1 MSPSLKQVVG
11 YVVRPNPA
19 VPSPFLRER
28 PVARLG
34 SGQRHGHLTGLVRP
48 MRWRDRASFGRV
60 RCLNRGPLLAAAQ
73 VGGYAS
79 KAAGGLR
86 DDRRV
91 IRFLSMSELQP
102 GVFLGH
108 YELLVRIGRGGMASV
123 WVARERSVVSGNQRL
138 VAVKAML
145 PELAAHSEFRSMF
158 LSEVQIIQ
166 STQHDNVVRVFEVS
180 EDHSILYMAMEW
192 IEGDSLRNI
201 IRASHAMGAL
211 PPEIAVCIAADAAS
225 GLHAAH
231 ELRDWDGQLRG
242 VVHCDV
248 SPHNILVGLE
258 GKAKLVDFGIANA
271 LERLRSARDQEVI
284 QGKVSYMSPEQAQ
297 GGQVDRRTDIFALGI
312 VLYEMT
318 VGEQLFRGR
327 NAAHTLELVKRGK
340 IPRPSLLKPG
350 YPRKLEP
357 IVLKALERDPEQ
369 RFQTA
374 EEFEYELSTYLT
386 EQHAVVSHPVV
397 ARLLMQLLGARI
409 TKRREVI
416 KAVAANIDAQRPIG
430 NDRVSVLPEMSVV
443 SDILNL
449 TATGRSETGL
459 GVVARF
465 ELENASSVARSIQ
478 RVANNMSTRWRTVLL
493 AIILFTVAGSVSY
506 FLARRP
512 HAAQSDGA
520 QANAADAGLLSAAV
534 AASNETATTGSAHS
548 DGVMSVENLPVDSE
562 QAKQPASDKTP
573 KGVVVRSGGKSLDEL
588 VAENAAA
595 AARKGATAENER
607 KAVPAPSA
615 SAAPEP
621 APTPEPSPEPEAP
634 PAGIDRVAAVA
645 SLQAQAQLTRACRSL
660 GPPPAPGGQAS
671 VTFALSGRVK
681 SVSISQA
688 FAGTPLGNCIKST
701 FKDAHAPPFHGD
713 PTTLTVPFQIPE

>member
-1 MSPSLKQVVG
+1 
-11 YVVRPNPA
+11 
-19 VPSPFLRER
+19 
-28 PVARLG
+28 
-34 SGQRHGHLTGLVRP
+34 
-48 MRWRDRASFGRV
+48 
-60 RCLNRGPLLAAAQ
+60 
-73 VGGYAS
+73 
-79 KAAGGLR
+79 
-86 DDRRV
+86 
-91 IRFLSMSELQP
+91 MSELQP

-108 YELLVRIGRGGMASV
+108 YELLVRIGHGGMASV
-123 WVARERSVVSGNQRL
+123 WVARERSAVSGNQRL

-145 PELAAHSEFRSMF
+145 PELATHSEFRSMF

-180 EDHSILYMAMEW
+180 EHHNVLYMVMEW
-192 IEGDSLRNI
+192 VEGDSLRNI

-248 SPHNILVGLE
+248 SPHNILVGLD
-258 GKAKLVDFGIANA
+258 GKAKLVDFGIASA

-297 GGQVDRRTDIFALGI
+297 GGQVDRRADIFALGI
-312 VLYEMT
+312 VLYEMS

-327 NAAHTLELVKRGK
+327 NAAHTLELVKRGR
-340 IPRPSLLKPG
+340 IPRPSLLKPD

-357 IVLKALERDPEQ
+357 IVLRALERDPDQ

-386 EQHAVVSHPVV
+386 EEHAVVSHPVV
-397 ARLLMQLLGARI
+397 ARLLMQLLGSRI
-409 TKRREVI
+409 EKRREVI
-416 KAVAANIDAQRPIG
+416 TSIVASIDARRPIG
-430 NDRVSVLPEMSVV
+430 NLNDRVSVLPDMSVV
-443 SDILNL
+443 SDVLNF
-449 TATGRSETGL
+449 TATGKSETGL
-459 GVVARF
+459 GIVARF
-465 ELENASSVARSIQ
+465 ELENAGSIARSMQ
-478 RVANNMSTRWRTVLL
+478 RMSNDIASTRWRTVLL
-493 AIILFTVAGSVSY
+493 IVLLFTVAASVSY

-512 HAAQSDGA
+512 RTAEINGP
-520 QANAADAGLLSAAV
+520 QASAADAGSLGAAAAAV
-534 AASNETATTGSAHS
+534 NKTSATGSARS
-548 DGVMSVENLPVDSE
+548 DGVVSVENLPVDSE
-562 QAKQPASDKTP
+562 QSQQPIGDKTP
-573 KGVVVRSGGKSLDEL
+573 KGVVARSGGKSSDEL
-588 VAENAAA
+588 VAAAA
-595 AARKGATAENER
+595 AARKSDIAENDR
-607 KAVPAPSA
+607 KTVPAPSA

-621 APTPEPSPEPEAP
+621 APAPAPSPEPEAP
-634 PAGIDRVAAVA
+634 PPGIDRVAAVA
-645 SLQAQAQLTRACRSL
+645 SLQTQARLTRACRSL
-660 GPPPAPGGQAS
+660 GPPPVPEGQAS

-701 FKDAHAPPFHGD
+701 FKDAHVPPFHGD

>member
-1 MSPSLKQVVG
+1 
-11 YVVRPNPA
+11 
-19 VPSPFLRER
+19 
-28 PVARLG
+28 
-34 SGQRHGHLTGLVRP
+34 
-48 MRWRDRASFGRV
+48 
-60 RCLNRGPLLAAAQ
+60 
-73 VGGYAS
+73 
-79 KAAGGLR
+79 
-86 DDRRV
+86 
-91 IRFLSMSELQP
+91 MSELQP

-123 WVARERSVVSGNQRL
+123 WVARERSAVSGKQRF

-192 IEGDSLRNI
+192 VEGDSLRNI

-258 GKAKLVDFGIANA
+258 GKAKLVDFGIASA
-271 LERLRSARDQEVI
+271 LEQLRSARDQEVI

-297 GGQVDRRTDIFALGI
+297 GGQVDRRTDVFALGI

-340 IPRPSLLKPG
+340 IPRPSLLKAD

-357 IVLKALERDPEQ
+357 IVLRALEREPDQ

-374 EEFEYELSTYLT
+374 EEFEFELSTYLT
-386 EQHAVVSHPVV
+386 EEHAVVSHPVV
-397 ARLLMQLLGARI
+397 ASLLMRLLGSRI
-409 TKRREVI
+409 EKRREVI
-416 KAVAANIDAQRPIG
+416 TSIAASIDARRPIG
-430 NDRVSVLPEMSVV
+430 NLNDRGSVADMSVV
-443 SDILNL
+443 SDVLNF

-459 GVVARF
+459 GIVARF
-465 ELENASSVARSIQ
+465 EIENAGGVGRSIQ
-478 RVANNMSTRWRTVLL
+478 RVSNNIESMRWRTVLL
-493 AIILFTVAGSVSY
+493 LIVLLFTVAGSVLY
-506 FLARRP
+506 FFALRP
-512 HAAQSDGA
+512 RTAQTNGP
-520 QANAADAGLLSAAV
+520 QANGADAGSLGAAA
-534 AASNETATTGSAHS
+534 AASNRMSATGSTRS
-548 DGVMSVENLPVDSE
+548 DGVMSVENLPVDSQQAE
-562 QAKQPASDKTP
+562 QPVSDKTP
-573 KGVVVRSGGKSLDEL
+573 RAVVGRRGGKSFDEL

-595 AARKGATAENER
+595 ATRKGAIAENER
-607 KAVPAPSA
+607 KTVPAPSA
-615 SAAPEP
+615 AAAPEP
-621 APTPEPSPEPEAP
+621 APAPSPEPEAP
-634 PAGIDRVAAVA
+634 PPGIDRDAAMG
-645 SLQAQAQLTRACRSL
+645 SLRTQAQLTRACRSL
-660 GPPPAPGGQAS
+660 GPPPAFEGQAS
-671 VTFALSGRVK
+671 VTFATNGRVK
-681 SVSISQA
+681 SVSISQS
-688 FAGTPLGNCIKST
+688 FAGTPIGNCIKST

>member
-1 MSPSLKQVVG
+1 
-11 YVVRPNPA
+11 
-19 VPSPFLRER
+19 
-28 PVARLG
+28 
-34 SGQRHGHLTGLVRP
+34 
-48 MRWRDRASFGRV
+48 
-60 RCLNRGPLLAAAQ
+60 
-73 VGGYAS
+73 
-79 KAAGGLR
+79 
-86 DDRRV
+86 
-91 IRFLSMSELQP
+91 MSELQP

-123 WVARERSVVSGNQRL
+123 WVARERSAVSGKQRF

-180 EDHSILYMAMEW
+180 EDHNILYMAMEW
-192 IEGDSLRNI
+192 VEGDSLRNI

-258 GKAKLVDFGIANA
+258 GKAKLVDFGIASA
-271 LERLRSARDQEVI
+271 LERLRSTRDQEVI

-297 GGQVDRRTDIFALGI
+297 GGQVDRRTDVFALGI

-327 NAAHTLELVKRGK
+327 NAAHTLEMVKRGK
-340 IPRPSLLKPG
+340 IPRPSLLKAD

-357 IVLKALERDPEQ
+357 IVLRALERDPNQ

-374 EEFEYELSTYLT
+374 EEFEFELSAYLT
-386 EQHAVVSHPVV
+386 EEHAVVSHPVV
-397 ARLLMQLLGARI
+397 ARLLMQLLGSRI
-409 TKRREVI
+409 EKRREVI
-416 KAVAANIDAQRPIG
+416 TSIAASIDARRPIG
-430 NDRVSVLPEMSVV
+430 NLNDRVSVLPDMSVV
-443 SDILNL
+443 SDMLNY

-459 GVVARF
+459 GIVARF
-465 ELENASSVARSIQ
+465 DLENAGTVARSIQ
-478 RVANNMSTRWRTVLL
+478 RVESMRWRTVLL
-493 AIILFTVAGSVSY
+493 LIVLLFTVAGSIVY
-506 FLARRP
+506 FLALRP
-512 HAAQSDGA
+512 RAAEINGP
-520 QANAADAGLLSAAV
+520 QANTADAGSLGAAAADGNKSSA
-534 AASNETATTGSAHS
+534 TGSARS
-548 DGVMSVENLPVDSE
+548 DGVMSVENLPVDSQ
-562 QAKQPASDKTP
+562 QAEQPAGDKTP
-573 KGVVVRSGGKSLDEL
+573 RGAVARRGGKSFDEL
-588 VAENAAA
+588 VAQNAAA
-595 AARKGATAENER
+595 AARKGAVAEDER
-607 KAVPAPSA
+607 KTVAGPGA

-621 APTPEPSPEPEAP
+621 APAPAPTPEPEAP
-634 PAGIDRVAAVA
+634 PPGIDHDAAMA
-645 SLQAQAQLTRACRSL
+645 SLRTQAQLTRACRSL
-660 GPPPAPGGQAS
+660 GPPPANEGQAS

-681 SVSISQA
+681 SVSISQT
-688 FAGTPLGNCIKST
+688 FAGTPIGNCIKST

>member
-1 MSPSLKQVVG
+1 
-11 YVVRPNPA
+11 
-19 VPSPFLRER
+19 
-28 PVARLG
+28 
-34 SGQRHGHLTGLVRP
+34 
-48 MRWRDRASFGRV
+48 
-60 RCLNRGPLLAAAQ
+60 
-73 VGGYAS
+73 
-79 KAAGGLR
+79 
-86 DDRRV
+86 
-91 IRFLSMSELQP
+91 MSELQP

-138 VAVKAML
+138 VAIKAML

-166 STQHDNVVRVFEVS
+166 SIQHDNVVRVFEVS
-180 EDHSILYMAMEW
+180 EDHNVLYMAMEW
-192 IEGDSLRNI
+192 VEGDSLRNI
-201 IRASHAMGAL
+201 IRVSRAMGAL

-248 SPHNILVGLE
+248 SPHNILVGLD
-258 GKAKLVDFGIANA
+258 GKAKLVDFGIASA
-271 LERLRSARDQEVI
+271 LERLRSTQDQEVI

-297 GGQVDRRTDIFALGI
+297 GGQVDRRADIFALGI
-312 VLYEMT
+312 VLYEMS

-357 IVLKALERDPEQ
+357 IVLKALERDPDQ

-374 EEFEYELSTYLT
+374 EEFEYELSTYLA
-386 EQHAVVSHPVV
+386 EEHAVVSQPVV
-397 ARLLMQLLGARI
+397 ARLLMQLLGSRI
-409 TKRREVI
+409 EKRREVI
-416 KAVAANIDAQRPIG
+416 ISVAASIDAQRPIG
-430 NDRVSVLPEMSVV
+430 NLNDHGTMLRDLSVV
-443 SDILNL
+443 TDRLNL

-465 ELENASSVARSIQ
+465 ELENAGRVARLSNNIESI
-478 RVANNMSTRWRTVLL
+478 RWRTVLL
-493 AIILFTVAGSVSY
+493 AIVLFTVAGGVSY
-506 FLARRP
+506 FLARGPRTVETNGP
-512 HAAQSDGA
+512 
-520 QANAADAGLLSAAV
+520 QASAADAGALGVAAAAV
-534 AASNETATTGSAHS
+534 NKTSATGSASS

-562 QAKQPASDKTP
+562 QAQRQAGDKTP
-573 KGVVVRSGGKSLDEL
+573 KSGVVRSGGKSIDES

-595 AARKGATAENER
+595 AARKGSIAENER
-607 KAVPAPSA
+607 KTVPAPSA
-615 SAAPEP
+615 APEPEP
-621 APTPEPSPEPEAP
+621 APAPAPPPEPEAP
-634 PAGIDRVAAVA
+634 PPGIDREAAMA
-645 SLQAQAQLTRACRSL
+645 SLQTQAQLTRACRSL
-660 GPPPAPGGQAS
+660 GPPPVPQGQAS

-681 SVSISQA
+681 SVSISRA
-688 FAGTPLGNCIKST
+688 FEGTPLGNCIKST

>member
-1 MSPSLKQVVG
+1 
-11 YVVRPNPA
+11 
-19 VPSPFLRER
+19 
-28 PVARLG
+28 
-34 SGQRHGHLTGLVRP
+34 
-48 MRWRDRASFGRV
+48 
-60 RCLNRGPLLAAAQ
+60 
-73 VGGYAS
+73 
-79 KAAGGLR
+79 
-86 DDRRV
+86 
-91 IRFLSMSELQP
+91 MSELQP

-123 WVARERSVVSGNQRL
+123 WVARERSAVSGNQRL

-145 PELAAHSEFRSMF
+145 PELATHSEFRSMF

-180 EDHSILYMAMEW
+180 EHQNILYMVMEW
-192 IEGDSLRNI
+192 VEGDSLRNI

-258 GKAKLVDFGIANA
+258 GKAKLVDFGIASA
-271 LERLRSARDQEVI
+271 LERLRSTRDQEVI

-297 GGQVDRRTDIFALGI
+297 GGQVDRRADIFALGI
-312 VLYEMT
+312 VLYEMS

-327 NAAHTLELVKRGK
+327 NAAHTLELLKRGT
-340 IPRPSLLKPG
+340 IPRPSLLKAD

-357 IVLKALERDPEQ
+357 IVLRALDRDPDQ

-386 EQHAVVSHPVV
+386 EEHAVVSHPVV
-397 ARLLMQLLGARI
+397 ARLLMQLLGSRI
-409 TKRREVI
+409 EKRREVI
-416 KAVAANIDAQRPIG
+416 TSIVASIDARRPIG
-430 NDRVSVLPEMSVV
+430 NLNDRVSVLPDMSVV
-443 SDILNL
+443 SEMLNF

-459 GVVARF
+459 GIVARF
-465 ELENASSVARSIQ
+465 EIENAGSVARSMQ
-478 RVANNMSTRWRTVLL
+478 RVSNNIASMRWHTVLL
-493 AIILFTVAGSVSY
+493 LIVLLSIVAGSVSY
-506 FLARRP
+506 FLALRP
-512 HAAQSDGA
+512 RTAETNGP
-520 QANAADAGLLSAAV
+520 QANIADAGSLGAAAAAV
-534 AASNETATTGSAHS
+534 NETSATGSARS
-548 DGVMSVENLPVDSE
+548 DGVMSIENLPVDSE
-562 QAKQPASDKTP
+562 QAQRPAGDKIP
-573 KGVVVRSGGKSLDEL
+573 KGVVVRRGGKSFDEL
-588 VAENAAA
+588 VDENAAA
-595 AARKGATAENER
+595 AARQGGIAENER
-607 KAVPAPSA
+607 TTVTAPSA

-621 APTPEPSPEPEAP
+621 EPAPAPSPEPEAP
-634 PAGIDRVAAVA
+634 PPGIDREAAMA
-645 SLQAQAQLTRACRSL
+645 SLRTQAQLTRACRSL
-660 GPPPAPGGQAS
+660 GPPPATEGQAS

-681 SVSISQA
+681 SVSISQT